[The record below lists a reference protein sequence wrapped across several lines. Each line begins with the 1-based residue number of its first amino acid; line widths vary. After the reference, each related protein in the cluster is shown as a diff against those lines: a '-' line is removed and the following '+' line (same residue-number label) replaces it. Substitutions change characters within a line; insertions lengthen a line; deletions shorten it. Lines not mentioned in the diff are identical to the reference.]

1 MKIVTNGTIYEIRDN
16 TIEINDRLPAQTYIV
31 RFNKM
36 TGFYMERYP
45 DLAVKEE
52 KIYGAHTAKV
62 SKVLR
67 TFSRF
72 DRNLGIILSGNKGIG
87 KSLFAKITC
96 IESIKQG
103 LPVIIVDS
111 FIPGIASYLEK
122 IDQEVVVL
130 FDEFDKTFG
139 DIRTSENE
147 ADPQAGLLSLFDGI
161 SSGKKMFII
170 TCNKLN
176 RLNDYLVNRPGRF
189 HYHFRFDYPSD
200 AETRDYLTDKLTS
213 VYYSEIDKVI
223 GFSKKVPLNYDCLRS
238 IAFEINSGSPFEE
251 AIQDL
256 NIVNMSQELYNLKLY
271 FEDGTIMTA
280 RHQNIDLF
288 SDENTS
294 IYLYSSNNYN
304 YVDIEFNPANCSY
317 DITTGGNIVYPANFK
332 LIYSDDYDDETM
344 ARIKTLVPT
353 HLTIQRSMEKSL
365 HYNI

>member
-45 DLAVKEE
+45 DLVVKEE
-52 KIYGAHTAKV
+52 KIYGVHLTKV

-111 FIPGIASYLEK
+111 FIPGIASYIEK

-176 RLNDYLVNRPGRF
+176 SLNDYLVNRPGRF

-200 AETRDYLTDKLTS
+200 IETRDYLMDKLAPA
-213 VYYSEIDKVI
+213 YYDEIDKVI

-238 IAFEINSGSPFEE
+238 IAFELNSGSPFEE

-256 NIVNMSQELYNLKLY
+256 NIVNLKQERYNLKLC
-271 FEDGTIMTA
+271 FEDGSSMTA
-280 RHQNIDLF
+280 ERQYVDLF
-288 SDENTS
+288 SSENTR
-294 IYLYSSNNYN
+294 IYLYSSDGCNYA
-304 YVDIEFNPANCSY
+304 DIEFNPANCRY
-317 DITTGGNIVYPANFK
+317 DAVSGRNIVYPVNFN
-332 LIYSDDYDDETM
+332 LIYNDDYDDETM
-344 ARIKTLVPT
+344 DRIKALVPT
-353 HLTIQRSMEKSL
+353 RLIIQRAMEKNI
-365 HYNI
+365 HYNV